1 MPRKTAAGRKVAAAS
16 GGDDEPTIAASKAQY
31 ERELRGLASKA
42 RTDGSATA
50 RLGAQLRRAR
60 LAATYLLLAGFF
72 AHASQRV
79 LAPVYGSL
87 PAAAHH
93 GRVLAAAAFA
103 GWAGNLFL
111 ARALAPLPAAPS
123 AARLLPAAALAAP
136 LVQLALEPWSAALGP
151 VWGPVLAEA
160 LTVAPV
166 VVLAAACAAD
176 ALEGLGPLPL
186 LPRFVTDALPG
197 MGSWAL
203 FAASENL
210 AREFVLRFAGRP
222 ETTSSQTQAAAAAA
236 AAEVTSFALSRVG
249 MQLSLGGLM
258 AALAPSAWV
267 LLAAPA
273 LAHTLWLNPHAPTRR
288 ADASL
293 NATLR
298 AHDWLLVD
306 RRESNTGYVSVL
318 QSLRGGFRVLRCD
331 HSLLGGEYTDPSVSG
346 GLVAE
351 PIYGV
356 FAMLEA
362 VRLIRTEKQVP
373 DDEAKALVIGLGIG
387 TTPSALVA
395 HGIDTTV
402 VEIDPVVHA
411 FAKKHFHLLEN
422 NEPVLTDAGR
432 YARKLAADAAGA
444 RFDYIVHDVFTGGAE
459 PVDLFTLEFLQQ
471 LHVLLK
477 PHGSIAINYA
487 GDLALPGPRAI
498 VRTIGAVFPAC
509 RIFREFP
516 ADPASIAAHGGSD
529 FTNMVI
535 FCKKTPGALAFRPAT
550 DADRLNSFA
559 RREFL
564 EPKHEVHAAEFL
576 AADEQTQL
584 LTANN
589 TDVVTKSHKT
599 SARGHWSI
607 MRTVLPGVVWEK
619 W

>member
-1 MPRKTAAGRKVAAAS
+1 MPPRKTTAGRSKTA
-16 GGDDEPTIAASKAQY
+16 EPTVASSKAQY
-31 ERELRGLASKA
+31 EQELRNLAGKA
-42 RTDGSATA
+42 RTDGSSALARAT
-50 RLGAQLRRAR
+50 AQLRQVRNAI
-60 LAATYLLLAGFF
+60 TYLFFAGFF
-72 AHASQRV
+72 AHASQLA
-79 LAPVYGSL
+79 LAPVYGSI
-87 PAAAHH
+87 PAATHH
-93 GRVLAAAAFA
+93 LRVLAVAAFA

-111 ARALAPLPAAPS
+111 ARALTPHGLS
-123 AARLLPAAALAAP
+123 ANRLLPVFALCAP
-136 LVQLALEPWSAALGP
+136 LVQTLLEPHSSALGP
-151 VWGPVLAEA
+151 GWGPLAAEA

-166 VVLAAACAAD
+166 VLLSAACAAD
-176 ALEGLGPLPL
+176 ALEGVKVPL
-186 LPRFVTDALPG
+186 LPRFMADALPG

-203 FAASENL
+203 LVAFENM
-210 AREFVLRFAGRP
+210 AREYVLRFAGRP
-222 ETTSSQTQAAAAAA
+222 GSAPV
-236 AAEVTSFALSRVG
+236 VTFALTRVG

-258 AALAPSAWV
+258 AALAPSAWL

-273 LAHTLWLNPHAPTRR
+273 LLHTVWLNPHMPTRH
-288 ADASL
+288 AASAL
-293 NATLR
+293 NATLQ

-306 RRESNTGYVSVL
+306 RAESNTGYVSVL
-318 QSLRGGFRVLRCD
+318 QSLQGGFRVLRCD
-331 HSLLGGEYTDPSVSG
+331 HSLLGGEYTDPSVAG
-346 GLVAE
+346 GVVAE

-362 VRLIRTEKQVP
+362 VRLIETEKTVP
-373 DDEAKALVIGLGIG
+373 DTEATALVIGLGIG

-411 FAKKHFHLLEN
+411 FAKKYFQLAEN
-422 NEPVLTDAGR
+422 NEPVLADAGR
-432 YARKLAADAAGA
+432 YAKKLADAEDGA

-459 PVDLFTLEFLQQ
+459 PVDLFTLEFLQR
-471 LHVLLK
+471 LHTLLK
-477 PHGSIAINYA
+477 PHGAIAINYA

-498 VRTIGAVFPAC
+498 VRTVRAVFPAC

-516 ADPASIAAHGGSD
+516 PDEAGIAAHGGSD

-535 FCKKTPGALAFRPAT
+535 FCKKAAGPGALTFRAAT

-564 EPKHEVHAAEFL
+564 EPTHEVRAEDFL
-576 AADEQTQL
+576 AAADEDEKGVL
-584 LTANN
+584 LRANE
-589 TDVVTKSHKT
+589 TEVVTKSHRT